1 MTETSC
7 ACHGDTKRA
16 ERDPAYRTALM
27 IVVALNLG
35 FGVIEL
41 IGGFLAS
48 SQALKADSLD
58 FLGDGSISLLGL
70 LALAWTARARARVAL
85 SQGTFLGLLGLGVI
99 GFAIWRA
106 FHASLPEAG
115 LMGGIG
121 AVALVIN
128 VASALILSRF
138 REGDANVRAIW
149 LFSRNDAIANVAVI
163 IAAGLVAWTGRGW
176 PDLAVAAVIALL
188 FLHSAYA
195 IVGDA
200 WGELRNQRG
209 EAVA

>member
-1 MTETSC
+1 MTESSC
-7 ACHGDTKRA
+7 ACHGNTKRA
-16 ERDPAYRTALM
+16 ERDPVYRTALM

-41 IGGFLAS
+41 VGRFLAS

-70 LALAWTARARARVAL
+70 LALAWGARARARVAL
-85 SQGTFLGLLGLGVI
+85 SQGIFLGVLGVGVL

-106 FHASLPEAG
+106 FHADLPQAA

-138 REGDANVRAIW
+138 RN
-149 LFSRNDAIANVAVI
+149 
-163 IAAGLVAWTGRGW
+163 
-176 PDLAVAAVIALL
+176 
-188 FLHSAYA
+188 
-195 IVGDA
+195 
-200 WGELRNQRG
+200 GELRHFEVCGAVHVVKRHLPHFPNERRQ
-209 EAVA
+209 EAEHGNVQFGLVQASGLHLCSPSRALSHAVTTN